1 MGVAL
6 SSVCPLSSSTPH
18 GHHTVGLP
26 STTTS
31 HFFAPIEHCRSGRC
45 PLPSHAPP
53 RFLAAAQLSFSPGR
67 RRGGCLL
74 SQSIPSPQETPSN
87 NPFFLPRLLT
97 SRMHTYSLCISY
109 IHFPRGILH
118 ASLLV
123 RRRRSPRRQL
133 DQSLLCYPGRYTS
146 HCFSNN
152 FFSPA
157 QTLSTTPL
165 PSPPS
170 S

>member
-1 MGVAL
+1 MVLPSVPGAGISRQMGWWFLIGCGAVAGSRCNQLVSLGGGCVALYSRRPFWYLARSVVLEYLGRGQQKLGGYYSHACMGVAL

-53 RFLAAAQLSFSPGR
+53 RLLAAAQLSFSPGR

-74 SQSIPSPQETPSN
+74 SQSIPSP
-87 NPFFLPRLLT
+87 
-97 SRMHTYSLCISY
+97 
-109 IHFPRGILH
+109 
-118 ASLLV
+118 
-123 RRRRSPRRQL
+123 
-133 DQSLLCYPGRYTS
+133 
-146 HCFSNN
+146 
-152 FFSPA
+152 
-157 QTLSTTPL
+157 
-165 PSPPS
+165 
-170 S
+170 